1 MPFYSKLPGVA
12 AEFFVE
18 LFLVVD
24 GIVTMITIVTP
35 FTVIFKAAMIIV
47 SRRRIIVLRMIN
59 ARTILVVSSRRI
71 QQTWSG
77 GGQMFVSMTNL
88 QNYYDDYDKHQL
100 HIQGTSNLCW
110 WAVVARTDVD
120 VKPILVWG
128 SKAKVRT
135 IEILENAKQSID
147 LHLDC
152 CY

>member
-71 QQTWSG
+71 QQT
-77 GGQMFVSMTNL
+77 
-88 QNYYDDYDKHQL
+88 
-100 HIQGTSNLCW
+100 
-110 WAVVARTDVD
+110 
-120 VKPILVWG
+120 
-128 SKAKVRT
+128 
-135 IEILENAKQSID
+135 
-147 LHLDC
+147 
-152 CY
+152 